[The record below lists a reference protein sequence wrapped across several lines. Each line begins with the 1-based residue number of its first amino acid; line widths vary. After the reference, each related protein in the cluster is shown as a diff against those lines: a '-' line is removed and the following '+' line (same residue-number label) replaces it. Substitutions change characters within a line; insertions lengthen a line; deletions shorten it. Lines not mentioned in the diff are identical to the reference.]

1 MYIPNLRADARACRL
16 IRFLL
21 AACLLAPL
29 FCACATT
36 AQRAVRHEYATP
48 RRQAITANPSPL
60 LTQPTNER

>member
-1 MYIPNLRADARACRL
+1 MSKAMQMYTPNLRADARACRL

-36 AQRAVRHEYATP
+36 AQRAVRAERAEPTRLTATK
-48 RRQAITANPSPL
+48 
-60 LTQPTNER
+60 

>member
-1 MYIPNLRADARACRL
+1 MYKPDFRADARACRL

-36 AQRAVRHEYATP
+36 AQRAVRQERAEPT
-48 RRQAITANPSPL
+48 RLTAVK
-60 LTQPTNER
+60 